1 MCCVT
6 HPYRDQLDRALAER
20 QGTLPAFEALQAPC
34 EDFRCRC
41 ALTAEPCRRKATGE
55 DLNCDWCRQT
65 DHAAWARANLP
76 VSLGGYADVPR
87 DYAEYAREQ
96 SLAYSADFYQAG
108 RVGDFLSGFEAS
120 QAGPSS
126 FQFEIPPGDLPPL
139 SNMTTSALGSL
150 TPAEISRLFGLPKL

>member
-6 HPYRDQLDRALAER
+6 HPYRDQLARAQAAHLG
-20 QGTLPAFEALQAPC
+20 QSAFVESLMAPS
-34 EDFRCRC
+34 DDWRCRC
-41 ALTAEPCRRKATGE
+41 ALTTEPCQRRATGE
-55 DLNCDWCRQT
+55 DLNCDWCRET

-87 DYAEYAREQ
+87 DYGEYAREQ
-96 SLAYSADFYQAG
+96 SLAYSADFYQA
-108 RVGDFLSGFEAS
+108 GDFLSGFEAS

-139 SNMTTSALGSL
+139 SGMTTSAVGQL
-150 TPAEISRLFGLPKL
+150 TPAEIKSVLGLPKL

>member
-34 EDFRCRC
+34 ENFRCRC

-76 VSLGGYADVPR
+76 VSLG
-87 DYAEYAREQ
+87 EYAREQ

-108 RVGDFLSGFEAS
+108 DFLSGFEAF

-126 FQFEIPPGDLPPL
+126 FQFEIPSL
-139 SNMTTSALGSL
+139 SNMTTSAIGGL